1 MNKIKSVVVDANFEH
16 GMCAKK
22 CAVICTKNMCK

>member
-1 MNKIKSVVVDANFEH
+1 MNKIKSVIVDDNFEH
-16 GMCAKK
+16 GTCAKK